1 MLDILNRSC
10 YKCHILIKLLYF
22 LRWLEKMDKQ
32 LNSPSYRPLYDQIK
46 VLITQ
51 SLIAG
56 EWRPGEIIPSEVE
69 LAARYKVSQGTVR
82 KAIDSLAT
90 ENILIRRQGKGTFV
104 ATHEAEGM
112 KLRFLRLTAVNGQ
125 KELLNNEF
133 ISCEKAK
140 ADAHIAQV
148 LDIKAGAATIEVKR
162 LLTFSGRPLIYD
174 HIIVP
179 AAPFKGLNS
188 AKVEESN
195 GSMYSMYESQFGV
208 RMIRAEERLKA
219 VAASKEVAKALG
231 LKEGYPLL
239 SIERVSFTYGD
250 KPMEWR
256 LGLCLTDDHHYMSEL
271 E

>member
-1 MLDILNRSC
+1 MGHENLMHRTIN
-10 YKCHILIKLLYF
+10 
-22 LRWLEKMDKQ
+22 MDKQ
-32 LNSPSYRPLYDQIK
+32 FSSPSYRPLYDQIK

-51 SLIAG
+51 SLIGG
-56 EWRPGEIIPSEVE
+56 EWRPGEMIPSEVD
-69 LAARYKVSQGTVR
+69 LAVRYKVSQGTVR

-104 ATHEAEGM
+104 ATHKEDDI
-112 KLRFLRLTAVNGQ
+112 KLRFLRLTAENGQ
-125 KELLNNEF
+125 KELLQNEF
-133 ISCEKAK
+133 LSCEKTK
-140 ADAHIAQV
+140 ANAHISRV

-195 GSMYSMYESQFGV
+195 GSMYSMYESQFGI

-219 VAASKEVAKALG
+219 VGADKEVAKALG
-231 LKEGYPLL
+231 LQDGYPLL

>member
-1 MLDILNRSC
+1 
-10 YKCHILIKLLYF
+10 
-22 LRWLEKMDKQ
+22 MDNQ
-32 LNSPSYRPLYDQIK
+32 FNSPSYRPLYDQIK

-51 SLIAG
+51 SLIGG
-56 EWRPGEIIPSEVE
+56 EWRPGEMIPSEID
-69 LAARYKVSQGTVR
+69 LALRYKVSQGTVR

-104 ATHEAEGM
+104 ATHKQDDI
-112 KLRFLRLTAVNGQ
+112 KLRFLRLTAENGQ
-125 KELLNNEF
+125 KELLQNAF
-133 ISCEKAK
+133 ISCIKSK
-140 ADAHIAQV
+140 VNAHISKV
-148 LDIKAGAATIEVKR
+148 LEIKAGASTIEVKR
-162 LLTFSGRPLIYD
+162 LLTFSGRPLIHD
-174 HIIVP
+174 FIIVP
-179 AAPFKGLNS
+179 AAPFKGLNG

-219 VAASKEVAKALG
+219 VAADKEVAVSLG
-231 LKEGYPLL
+231 LKEGTPLL

>member
-1 MLDILNRSC
+1 MN
-10 YKCHILIKLLYF
+10 
-22 LRWLEKMDKQ
+22 KQ
-32 LNSPSYRPLYDQIK
+32 LISPNYRPLYEQIK

-56 EWRPGEIIPSEVE
+56 EWRPGEMIPSEIE
-69 LAARYKVSQGTVR
+69 LASRYKVSQGTVR
-82 KAIDSLAT
+82 KSIDSLAA

-104 ATHEAEGM
+104 ATHSADVI
-112 KLRFLRLTAVNGQ
+112 KLRFLRLTSVHGQ
-125 KELLNNEF
+125 KELLQNEF
-133 ISCEKAK
+133 ISCVKTK
-140 ADAHIAQV
+140 ADAYIAKTLQ
-148 LDIKAGAATIEVKR
+148 IKAGASTIEVKR

-179 AAPFKGLNS
+179 AAPFKGLNG
-188 AKVEESN
+188 AKVEECN
-195 GSMYSMYESQFGV
+195 GSMYSMYESQFGI

-219 VAASKEVAKALG
+219 VGANAETATALG

-239 SIERVSFTYGD
+239 SVERVSFTYGD

-256 LGLCLTDDHHYMSEL
+256 LGLCLTDDHHYLSEL

>member
-1 MLDILNRSC
+1 MN
-10 YKCHILIKLLYF
+10 
-22 LRWLEKMDKQ
+22 KQ
-32 LNSPSYRPLYDQIK
+32 LISPSYRPLYDQIK

-51 SLIAG
+51 SLIGG
-56 EWRPGEIIPSEVE
+56 EWRPGEMIPSEFE

-82 KAIDSLAT
+82 KAIDNLAA

-104 ATHEAEGM
+104 ATHKADVT
-112 KLRFLRLTAVNGQ
+112 KLRFLRLTSVTGN
-125 KELLNNEF
+125 KELLENKF
-133 ISCEKAK
+133 ISCIKTK
-140 ADAHIAQV
+140 ADSYISKILGV
-148 LDIKAGAATIEVKR
+148 KVGAAMIEVKR

-179 AAPFKGLNS
+179 ATSFKGLNG
-188 AKVEESN
+188 AKVEESK

-208 RMIRAEERLKA
+208 RMIRAEECLKA
-219 VAASKEVAKALG
+219 VAAEKEVASALG

-256 LGLCLTDDHHYMSEL
+256 LGLCLTDDHHYLSEL

>member
-1 MLDILNRSC
+1 M
-10 YKCHILIKLLYF
+10 
-22 LRWLEKMDKQ
+22 KMDKQ
-32 LNSPSYRPLYDQIK
+32 LISPNYRPLYEQIK

-51 SLIAG
+51 SLIGG
-56 EWRPGEIIPSEVE
+56 EWRPGEIIPSEIE

-82 KAIDSLAT
+82 KAIDSLSA

-104 ATHEAEGM
+104 ATHNADVI
-112 KLRFLRLTAVNGQ
+112 KLRFLRLTSINGQ
-125 KELLNNEF
+125 KELLQNEF
-133 ISCEKAK
+133 ISCEKSK
-140 ADAHIAQV
+140 ADSNIAKM
-148 LDIKAGAATIEVKR
+148 LEIKAGAATIEVKR

-179 AAPFKGLNS
+179 AVPFKGLNGN
-188 AKVEESN
+188 KVEECN

-219 VAASKEVAKALG
+219 VGATQEVAKALG

-256 LGLCLTDDHHYMSEL
+256 LGLCLTDDHHYLSEL